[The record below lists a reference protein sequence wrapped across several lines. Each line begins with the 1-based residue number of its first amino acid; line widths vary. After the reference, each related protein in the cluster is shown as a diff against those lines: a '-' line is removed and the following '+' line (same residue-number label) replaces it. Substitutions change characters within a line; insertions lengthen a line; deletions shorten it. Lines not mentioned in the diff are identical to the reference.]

1 MKTREKDLTEREA
14 DVLELLVEGYSNKD
28 IAEKLYITHHTVKAH
43 LTQVYKKL
51 GVKNRSKAIVK
62 VNNNESILH
71 QDSKRP

>member
-1 MKTREKDLTEREA
+1 MRTKEKDLTEREA

-62 VNNNESILH
+62 VNNDDSILH
-71 QDSKRP
+71 QDSKQP